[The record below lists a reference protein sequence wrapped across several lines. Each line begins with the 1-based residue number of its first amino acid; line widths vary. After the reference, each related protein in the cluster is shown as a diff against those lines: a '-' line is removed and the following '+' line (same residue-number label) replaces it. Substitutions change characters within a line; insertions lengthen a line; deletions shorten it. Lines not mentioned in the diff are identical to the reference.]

1 MASSKPGSVIVMSGP
16 SGVGKSTLLTPLLTE
31 LELLEFSVSCTTR
44 APRDG
49 EVDGE
54 HYHFISKTDFEVKIE
69 AGEFLEFANVHGNYY
84 GTLLSSIEARVLA
97 GFDVILDID
106 VQGAM
111 QLKKI
116 LNKAATFN
124 LADVVSYLFI
134 SPPSF
139 EILSERLKSRGTE
152 DAESLA
158 KRLGNAKAEI
168 DARFDYDYIVV
179 NDDLEQAR
187 KELRAILISLK
198 CRSSLLKYHTENHS
212 G

>member
-1 MASSKPGSVIVMSGP
+1 MPALNPGSVIVMSGP
-16 SGVGKSTLLTPLLTE
+16 SGVGKSTLLQPLLAE
-31 LELLEFSVSCTTR
+31 SDLLEFSVSCTTR
-44 APRDG
+44 DPRAG

-54 HYHFISKTDFEVKIE
+54 HYHFISKEDFELKIT

-84 GTLLSSIEARVLA
+84 GTLLSSIEARVLE

-111 QLKKI
+111 QLKDI
-116 LNKAATFN
+116 LKKNESFN

-134 SPPSF
+134 APPSF
-139 EILSERLKSRGTE
+139 EELSERLRSRGTE
-152 DAESLA
+152 DEDSLA

-168 DARFDYDYIVV
+168 EARFDYDYIVV

-187 KELRAILISLK
+187 TELRAILISLK
-198 CRSSLLKYHTENHS
+198 CRASLLKYHS
-212 G
+212 AS